1 MGASMTSE
9 ATRPNV
15 VLICVDQWRG
25 DCLSASGHPIV
36 RTPYLDALAARGVR
50 FDNAYSAT
58 PTCVPARM
66 ALLTGLAQERH
77 RRVGYQDGV
86 DFDIAET
93 LPRSLAQNGYQ
104 TQAIGKMHYA
114 PERVRI
120 GFDDVILHD
129 GYLHHSRRRERDP
142 RFYDDYLT
150 WLRAQAGESAVSDYL
165 ENGINCNSVVARP
178 WDKPERLHPT
188 NWVVTEAENWLYRRD
203 PTRPFFLYLSFH
215 RPHAPYDP
223 PAWAF
228 EQYLDA
234 PAHEPP
240 VGDWVGEFAH
250 LRNDALPD
258 ANIARYDTRTA
269 HRARA
274 GYYGHISHIDAQIN
288 RFLEMLGEFGVAD
301 DTYILF
307 TSDHGDMLG
316 DHDMWRKGYP
326 YEGSARV
333 PMILAGP
340 TIEPGQV
347 SGDIVE
353 LRDVM
358 PTLLGCAGVSAPDD
372 IDGRDLRDVVGM
384 REPLPW
390 TPAPPPVRRDAD
402 AAGAVGAGTADAG
415 VGAADAGAGASDAGG
430 GHVSAAVALAPD
442 EPHLHGEHAI
452 LGQSMQWIRAGRWK
466 YVWLSASGREQLFDL
481 VDDPG
486 ELRNLAGE
494 ASASDALRACRAR
507 LIADLRG
514 RPEGF
519 VDGDTLVP
527 GRPVLTLLPEPLPA
541 PV

>member
-1 MGASMTSE
+1 MTEPSSHRDE
-9 ATRPNV
+9 PRPNV

-25 DCLSASGHPIV
+25 DCLSSEGHPVV

-50 FDNAYSAT
+50 FRNAYSAT

-66 ALLTGLAQERH
+66 ALLTGLSQEQH
-77 RRVGYQDGV
+77 RRVGYQDGI
-86 DFDIAET
+86 DFDIADT
-93 LPRSLAQNGYQ
+93 LPRELSAHGYQ
-104 TQAIGKMHYA
+104 TQAIGKMHYS

-129 GYLHHSRRRERDP
+129 GYLHHSRHRERDP

-150 WLRAQAGESAVSDYL
+150 WLRAQAGAGAVEDYL
-165 ENGINCNSVVARP
+165 ENGINCNSIVARP

-234 PAHEPP
+234 PEQEPP

-258 ANIARYDTRTA
+258 ANIARYDPRMA

-274 GYYGHISHIDAQIN
+274 GYYGHISHIDAQIS
-288 RFLEMLGEFGVAD
+288 RFLEILAEFGVAD

-340 TIEPGQV
+340 TIAAGQCAE
-347 SGDIVE
+347 SIVE

-358 PTLLGCAGVSAPDD
+358 PTLLGCAGVGAPEGL
-372 IDGRDLRDVVGM
+372 DGRDLRELVELRDHGA
-384 REPLPW
+384 W
-390 TPAPPPVRRDAD
+390 TAAPAPATR
-402 AAGAVGAGTADAG
+402 GSS
-415 VGAADAGAGASDAGG
+415 DAGAE
-430 GHVSAAVALAPD
+430 LEPD
-442 EPHLHGEHAI
+442 EAHLHGEHVL

-466 YVWLSASGREQLFDL
+466 YVWLSESGREQLFDL
-481 VDDPG
+481 VDDPQ
-486 ELRNLAGE
+486 ELRKRAGDP
-494 ASASDALRACRAR
+494 SAADALVACRAR
-507 LIADLRG
+507 LIDDLRG

-519 VDGDTLVP
+519 VDGDELVA
-527 GRPVLTLLPEPLPA
+527 GRPVQTLLEHPHSRRHD
-541 PV
+541 